1 MTEEISESVKK
12 AFAHKEFDPYSVP
25 IQLAS
30 TILVVDDRPDL
41 HVLMMRRKAR
51 SEFVGGMMVFP
62 GGGLDAADTVD
73 AALAS
78 SYAGDEDDR
87 PYVMAAIRETF
98 EECGVLLTVG
108 EPPIGALVARHDV
121 HAEKTTM
128 GQLAS
133 SFRLAYAGRAVERV
147 GRWIT
152 PIGPPRRYDT
162 LFFAAEL
169 PHSQEATGDDVEAE
183 QLEWVRPDDGVDRWA
198 RGDYV
203 MLPPTVAMLRLLQP
217 FKSAGAFMHALRTA
231 SRDEKTTVVIG
242 EERGMY
248 RVVLPTDHDYDP
260 SAGRAEHGWVRSLL
274 S

>member
-1 MTEEISESVKK
+1 MAEEISDSVKK
-12 AFAHKEFDPYSVP
+12 AFAHKEFDPHSVP

-30 TILVVDDRPDL
+30 TIMIVDDRPDL

-62 GGGLDAADTVD
+62 GGGLDAADTRE
-73 AALAS
+73 AALAA
-78 SYAGDEDDR
+78 SYAGDAADR

-108 EPPIGALVARHDV
+108 EPPIGALAVRNDV
-121 HAEKTTM
+121 HAETMTM
-128 GQLAS
+128 GELAS
-133 SFRLAYAGRAVERV
+133 SFRLAFAGRAVERV

-169 PHSQEATGDDVEAE
+169 PHGQEASEDDHEAE
-183 QLEWVRPDDGVDRWA
+183 QLEWVRPNDGLNRWE
-198 RGDYV
+198 RGEYI
-203 MLPPTVAMLRLLQP
+203 MLPPTVAMLQLLQP
-217 FKSAGAFMHALRTA
+217 FTSAGSFMLALRSSA
-231 SRDEKTTVVIG
+231 RDEKTTVVIG
-242 EERGMY
+242 EERGKY
-248 RVVLPTDHDYDP
+248 RVVLPTDADYDP